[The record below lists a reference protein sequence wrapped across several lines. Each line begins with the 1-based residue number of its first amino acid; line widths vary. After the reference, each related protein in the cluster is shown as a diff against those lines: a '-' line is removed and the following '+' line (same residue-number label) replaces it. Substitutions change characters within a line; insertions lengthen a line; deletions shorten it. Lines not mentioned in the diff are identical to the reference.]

1 MSHVVVN
8 AINVPAEQHDAMAE
22 RFARR
27 AGTVEQAEGFER
39 FSLLRPADGRDV
51 WLVVT
56 QWRDEADFLA
66 WRSSPAFGQ
75 QHDGRQ
81 TGGPS
86 GPAEREGQ
94 ASPASGNEI
103 WAFSVSQQVG

>member
-22 RFARR
+22 RFAKR
-27 AGTVEQAEGFER
+27 AGLVEQAEGFER

-56 QWRDEADFLA
+56 QWCDEEAFTTWL
-66 WRSSPAFGQ
+66 SSSAIGQ
-75 QHDGRQ
+75 QH
-81 TGGPS
+81 GGKQAQ
-86 GPAEREGQ
+86 GTPAT
-94 ASPASGNEI
+94 GNEI
-103 WAFSVSQQVG
+103 WAFSVAQQVG

>member
-1 MSHVVVN
+1 MSHVVIN

-22 RFARR
+22 RFAKR
-27 AGTVEQAEGFER
+27 AGLVEQAEGFER

-56 QWRDEADFLA
+56 QWRDEEAFQA
-66 WRSSPAFGQ
+66 WLSSREFGQ

-81 TGGPS
+81 TQG
-86 GPAEREGQ
+86 
-94 ASPASGNEI
+94 SPATGNEI
-103 WAFSVSQQVG
+103 WSFTVAQQVG

>member
-1 MSHVVVN
+1 MSHVVGN

-27 AGTVEQAEGFER
+27 AGLVEQAEGFER

-56 QWRDEADFLA
+56 QWRDEAAFQA
-66 WRSSPAFGQ
+66 WLSSSAFAQ
-75 QHDGRQ
+75 QHDGR
-81 TGGPS
+81 
-86 GPAEREGQ
+86 RDQ
-94 ASPASGNEI
+94 ASPASGNEV
-103 WAFSVSQQVG
+103 WSFSVAQQVG

>member
-22 RFARR
+22 RFAKR
-27 AGTVEQAEGFER
+27 AGLVEQAEGFER

-56 QWRDEADFLA
+56 QWRDEEAFTTWL
-66 WRSSPAFGQ
+66 SSPAFGL
-75 QHDGRQ
+75 QHDGK
-81 TGGPS
+81 
-86 GPAEREGQ
+86 Q
-94 ASPASGNEI
+94 AQGSPATGNEI
-103 WAFSVSQQVG
+103 WAFSVAQQVG

>member
-1 MSHVVVN
+1 VSHVVIN

-22 RFARR
+22 RFAAR
-27 AGTVEQAEGFER
+27 AGLVEKAEGFER

-56 QWRDEADFLA
+56 QWRDEEAFQA
-66 WRSSPAFGQ
+66 WMSSRAFGQ

-81 TGGPS
+81 AQG
-86 GPAEREGQ
+86 
-94 ASPASGNEI
+94 SPATGNEI
-103 WAFSVSQQVG
+103 WSFSVAQQVG

>member
-1 MSHVVVN
+1 MSHVVIN

-22 RFARR
+22 RFAKR
-27 AGTVEQAEGFER
+27 AGLVEQAEGFER

-56 QWRDEADFLA
+56 QWRDEESFST
-66 WRSSPAFGQ
+66 WMSSSAFGQ

-81 TGGPS
+81 TGAPS
-86 GPAEREGQ
+86 GPA
-94 ASPASGNEI
+94 SPATGNEV
-103 WAFSVSQQVG
+103 WSFSVAQQVG